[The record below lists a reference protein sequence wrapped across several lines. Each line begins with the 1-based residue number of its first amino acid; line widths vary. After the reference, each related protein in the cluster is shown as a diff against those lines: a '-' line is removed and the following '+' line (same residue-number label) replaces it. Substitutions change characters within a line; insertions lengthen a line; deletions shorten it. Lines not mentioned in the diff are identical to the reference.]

1 LDGEKVTIIGAGIG
15 GLAVGSLLSIKGI
28 SVQIFEKSET
38 IGGRATSYNYKD
50 CVVDNGVH
58 LLPMVGTGSLSVL
71 LKETGADNYLEL
83 LEGGTPWILTKD
95 GDYRL
100 PEGPA
105 ALSKFELLPLEERLT
120 FGAIMIEV
128 AGPDFNFKKIDDK
141 SLKDYVDGFTKS
153 RELHSLF
160 NTMARWVFISKSYE
174 KVSAGAF
181 FRLMKEA
188 LISGK
193 FNGYPAKGG
202 FIEISNALR
211 KVIEEN
217 GGKIRLKT
225 EVKEIIVNEKVKGL
239 RLISGEKISSDIV
252 VFTPRVQTIYNFL
265 EKDHFSKKF
274 RKKVEKLKP
283 QMALSLI
290 FCLKKH
296 LREYKSALVLPGTNI
311 VEIWEPTNLNRTI
324 APEGKHLAYVVS
336 PIEEGEDWEEQ
347 TEKVIND
354 LQERF
359 PKIMENSFWKI
370 EKHHD
375 ENSPAFGVQVAVD
388 QFGSKNRP
396 SVKSDDIKGMF
407 FVGDTVDTYGAG
419 TNAVALSAFEC
430 AEKILG
436 EKYNVEII
444 AKK

>member
-1 LDGEKVTIIGAGIG
+1 MDGKKVSIIGAGIG
-15 GLAVGSLLSIKGI
+15 GLDVGALLSRKGI

-58 LLPMVGTGSLSVL
+58 LLPMVGAGSLSVL
-71 LKETGADNYLEL
+71 LNETEADKYVEL
-83 LEGGTPWILTKD
+83 LEGNTPWILTKD

-105 ALSKFELLPLEERLT
+105 ALSKFELLPLEDRLT

-128 AGPDFNFKKIDDK
+128 AGPDFIFKKIDNK
-141 SLKDYVDGFTKS
+141 SLKEYVDGFTKS

-160 NTMARWVFISKSYE
+160 DTMARWVFISKSYE

-225 EVKEIIVNEKVKGL
+225 EVKEIIADEKVKGL
-239 RLISGEKISSDIV
+239 RLVSGEKISSDIV

-265 EKDHFSKKF
+265 EKDHFCKNF
-274 RKKVEKLKP
+274 RKK
-283 QMALSLI
+283 
-290 FCLKKH
+290 
-296 LREYKSALVLPGTNI
+296 G
-311 VEIWEPTNLNRTI
+311 
-324 APEGKHLAYVVS
+324 VV
-336 PIEEGEDWEEQ
+336 
-347 TEKVIND
+347 
-354 LQERF
+354 
-359 PKIMENSFWKI
+359 MSF
-370 EKHHD
+370 
-375 ENSPAFGVQVAVD
+375 
-388 QFGSKNRP
+388 
-396 SVKSDDIKGMF
+396 
-407 FVGDTVDTYGAG
+407 
-419 TNAVALSAFEC
+419 
-430 AEKILG
+430 
-436 EKYNVEII
+436 
-444 AKK
+444 